1 MKKISALFLALAMCV
16 GLMAGCSSTGDT
28 TPSDQPS
35 TAPSAST
42 EVSTQPSAEP
52 SENTELSGTVNLNG
66 STSVEKPILS
76 LAEAFMEMHPDVK
89 VNYDPTGSGTGINS
103 ALEGTCDVGLSSRDL
118 KDEETSQGL
127 TATVFALDGI
137 AIIVNSENPVA
148 DLSLEQIAG
157 LANGTITNWSEV
169 GGSDAPVVLIGRE
182 AGSGTRDGF
191 ESITGTED
199 ACVYQNEL
207 TSTGEVI
214 ANVASNPN
222 AIGYASL
229 SAVEGDSTIK
239 ALTVGGVAASEETV
253 LDGTYKVQRN
263 FNFVFNSSSEL
274 SDAAQAFVDFALSAD
289 AADLITGA
297 GAVPLA

>member
-1 MKKISALFLALAMCV
+1 
-16 GLMAGCSSTGDT
+16 
-28 TPSDQPS
+28 
-35 TAPSAST
+35 
-42 EVSTQPSAEP
+42 
-52 SENTELSGTVNLNG
+52 
-66 STSVEKPILS
+66 
-76 LAEAFMEMHPDVK
+76 MEMHPDVK

-103 ALEGTCDVGLSSRDL
+103 ALEGTCDVGLASRDL
-118 KDEETSQGL
+118 KEEETSQGL

-148 DLSLEQIAG
+148 DLTLDQIAK
-157 LANGTITNWSEV
+157 LATGEISNWSEV
-169 GGSDAPVVLIGRE
+169 VDGYDAPVVLIGRE

-199 ACVYQNEL
+199 ACVYTQEL
-207 TSTGEVI
+207 TSTGAVI
-214 ANVASNPN
+214 QAVAGNPN
-222 AIGYASL
+222 AFGYASL
-229 SAVEGDSTIK
+229 SAVEGADGVK
-239 ALTVGGVAASEETV
+239 AVSVEGVAPSEETV

-289 AADLITGA
+289 AADLIAGA